1 MHQFIGQNFTKPCC
15 NYTVHSSLTPKKYWD
30 SQELVDLKKQL
41 ESGIWPRG
49 CGMCKHAEENNII
62 SLRERSLNEYD
73 IPATPSVEYLDIR
86 LSNKCNFA
94 CRTCEPM
101 FSSRIAKE
109 VQTHDLHKFF
119 NYQLDK
125 NYVEHSDQ
133 ISIDVQQHLHTVK
146 KIMFTGG
153 EPTYIKQFYEILDQL
168 IVLGRED
175 QVHLCVTTNASMI
188 DDKFLSYARKF
199 AKLHITV
206 SLDAVGEPAEY
217 IRYGTVWKTVD
228 ANIQKILNLKCSVMI
243 NSVISAYSIVHLES
257 LVDYIIV
264 HEQDEYSAD
273 MCICTTPMHLN
284 PCVLPKN
291 SRNKLIN
298 ITERCISKLSASP
311 RFEDYRD
318 SLLVLDGLK
327 QQLTNVFLSSDKFL
341 EYTNTLDSIR
351 KQKYDDTYFRM

>member
-1 MHQFIGQNFTKPCC
+1 
-15 NYTVHSSLTPKKYWD
+15 
-30 SQELVDLKKQL
+30 
-41 ESGIWPRG
+41 
-49 CGMCKHAEENNII
+49 
-62 SLRERSLNEYD
+62 
-73 IPATPSVEYLDIR
+73 
-86 LSNKCNFA
+86 
-94 CRTCEPM
+94 
-101 FSSRIAKE
+101 
-109 VQTHDLHKFF
+109 
-119 NYQLDK
+119 
-125 NYVEHSDQ
+125 
-133 ISIDVQQHLHTVK
+133 
-146 KIMFTGG
+146 
-153 EPTYIKQFYEILDQL
+153 
-168 IVLGRED
+168 
-175 QVHLCVTTNASMI
+175 MI
-188 DDKFLSYARKF
+188 DDKFLSYAKKF

-257 LVDYIIV
+257 LVDYIIA

-273 MCICTTPMHLN
+273 MCICTMPMHLN

-311 RFEDYRD
+311 RFEDYSD

-327 QQLTNVFLSSDKFL
+327 QQLTKVFLSSDKFL
-341 EYTNTLDSIR
+341 EHTNTLDSIR